1 MSNYIEHYKEIHL
14 KNPKY
19 GSNNDPAAKP
29 VDVLSLIQKN
39 DCEYVLDYGCGK
51 GVLVEFLNNN
61 NIICEGFD
69 PAVEEFLNKP
79 SYETGYDCI
88 TCLDVLEHI
97 PYNDID
103 DLLSDICSFESEYT
117 FFNIALRKASQLLP
131 DGSNAHLIVEDK
143 DWWIDKIQNA
153 FTKHKIITIIYKPE
167 HSCLFAI
174 QKNLFKKLWF
184 SSIMKFLQCKS
195 FQILFDFNIK
205 SSKLRS

>member
-1 MSNYIEHYKEIHL
+1 MSNYIEYYKEIHL

-19 GSNNDPAAKP
+19 GSNNDPSAKP
-29 VDVLSLIQKN
+29 ADVLSLIQKN

-51 GVLVEFLNNN
+51 GVLVEFINNN

-69 PAVEEFLNKP
+69 PAVEEFSNKP

-103 DLLSDICSFESEYT
+103 DLLSDICSFDSEYT

-174 QKNLFKKLWF
+174 QNNLFKIDHL
-184 SSIMKFLQCKS
+184 
-195 FQILFDFNIK
+195 
-205 SSKLRS
+205 